1 MGATTIAG
9 LIRQGRRTALAGRDA
24 ELRLLRQVTAAG
36 GPVVAY
42 IHGPAGI
49 GKTMLVSALDACLE
63 DQGVRRL
70 HIAAGAVE
78 PTPTAILMALGSVLD
93 HGPRTVAELAAALAS
108 VKDITVVMVDDVD
121 TWRLAASW
129 LRADLLPALPASTR
143 FILAGTL
150 PPPPAWSI
158 EYGQYFLE
166 IKLGA
171 LPRAESDAAVAAA
184 GLSADIAERIWL
196 LSGGHPLGLR
206 MAIHAARTGSL
217 GTARDAGELANAILR
232 AIGDRDLRRAVEAC
246 AIVRRA
252 NRALISAILET
263 EEPIPLS
270 LLEAVEALPFAKR
283 DAEGIYIAEPVRRAI
298 VDWMSGVE
306 AERYQLW
313 RKTAADWIVSHL
325 RAAGRSGRW
334 RHMADLLHLLEQ
346 PALRNAFFPPEEEAP
361 PVEPARVGDFDQI
374 LEIAELRNG
383 PDERLRIEV
392 WAQRLPHR
400 FSVAR
405 GSEGEVLAFYLF
417 ARQDDPHSG
426 LGADDPLFAAWQA
439 HLAANPVEGEI
450 LFIRQMAARAN
461 GANPPGRTACILD
474 LKRNYIERWG
484 MARIYTQAFAEDRD
498 LLLRLGFRP
507 LEQPQPGTPDTMV
520 LEVPGGDMIEWVSAL
535 IDAGSRGMAHGD
547 NLDFVRDRREVVVE
561 GRAIE
566 LTPLEAQVLS
576 ELIDHAPAVVRRED
590 LIERIWRRAYV
601 GSNVVD
607 TVVRT
612 LRKKLGPRRDCI
624 QTVAKAGYRYVGADT
639 SAEPSRP
646 RQHAFTG

>member
-1 MGATTIAG
+1 MAAATIAD
-9 LIRQGRRTALAGRDA
+9 LIRQGRRTTLAGRDT
-24 ELRLLRQVTAAG
+24 ELGLVRQVTAPG
-36 GPVVAY
+36 GPVVVY
-42 IHGPAGI
+42 VHGPAGM
-49 GKTMLVSALDACLE
+49 GKTALISALDACLE
-63 DQGVRRL
+63 DEGVRRL

-78 PTPTAILMALGSVLD
+78 PTPTAILTALGRVLD
-93 HGPRTVAELAAALAS
+93 HKAGTVAELAAALANS
-108 VKDITVVMVDDVD
+108 KDFTVVMIDDVD

-129 LRADLLPALPASTR
+129 LREDLLPTFPASTR
-143 FILAGTL
+143 FVLAGNV

-158 EYGQYFLE
+158 GYGQYFLD

-184 GLSADIAERIWL
+184 GLSAEIAERIWR

-232 AIGDRDLRRAVEAC
+232 AIGDSDLRRAVEAC

-252 NRALISAILET
+252 NRALTSAILET

-270 LLEAVEALPFAKR
+270 LLEAVEALPFATR

-298 VDWMSGVE
+298 VEWMSGVE
-306 AERYQLW
+306 AERYQRW
-313 RKTAADWIVSHL
+313 RKTAADWIVSRL

-346 PALRNAFFPPEEEAP
+346 PSLRNAFFPPEEEAP
-361 PVEPARVGDFDQI
+361 PVEPARAQDFNQI
-374 LEIAELRNG
+374 FEIAELRNG
-383 PDERLRIEV
+383 PDERARIEV
-392 WAQRLPHR
+392 WAQCLPHR

-426 LGADDPLFAAWQA
+426 LGAIDPLFAVWQA
-439 HLAANPVEGEI
+439 HLAANPVDGEI
-450 LFIRQMAARAN
+450 LFIRQMSARAN
-461 GANPPGRTACILD
+461 GAHPPGRTACILD

-484 MARIYTQAFAEDRD
+484 MARIYCYAFADDRD
-498 LLLRLGFRP
+498 LLHRLGFRP
-507 LEQPQPGTPDTMV
+507 LEQARTGLPDTMV
-520 LEVPGGDMIEWVSAL
+520 LEVPGGDIIGWMSAL
-535 IDAGSRGMAHGD
+535 VDAGPCEMAQGD
-547 NLDFVRDRREVVVE
+547 KLDFARDRREIVVE

-566 LTPLEAQVLS
+566 LTPLEAQVLG
-576 ELIDHAPAVVRRED
+576 ELIDRAPAVVRRED
-590 LIERIWRRAYV
+590 LIERIWRRAHV

-624 QTVAKAGYRYVGADT
+624 QTVAKAGYRYARSDT
-639 SAEPSRP
+639 PTEPSRP
-646 RQHAFTG
+646 TS

>member
-1 MGATTIAG
+1 MTAATIAD
-9 LIRQGRRTALAGRDA
+9 LIRQGRRTTLAGRDA
-24 ELRLLRQVTAAG
+24 ELRLLRQVTAPG
-36 GPVVAY
+36 GPVVVY
-42 IHGPAGI
+42 VHGPPGI
-49 GKTMLVSALDACLE
+49 GKTALISALDACLE
-63 DQGVRRL
+63 DEGVRRL

-78 PTPTAILMALGSVLD
+78 PTPTAILTALGRVLD
-93 HGPRTVAELAAALAS
+93 HEARTVAELAGALAS
-108 VKDITVVMVDDVD
+108 VKDVTVVVVDDID

-129 LRADLLPALPASTR
+129 LRADLLPALPAITR
-143 FILAGTL
+143 FVLAGTV

-158 EYGQYFLE
+158 GYGQYFLD

-184 GLSADIAERIWL
+184 GLSAEIAERIWL

-217 GTARDAGELANAILR
+217 GTARDAGELANAILH
-232 AIGDRDLRRAVEAC
+232 AIGDSDLRRAVEAC

-252 NRALISAILET
+252 NRALMSAILET
-263 EEPIPLS
+263 EDPIPLS
-270 LLEAVEALPFAKR
+270 LLEAVEALPFATR

-306 AERYQLW
+306 PERYQLW
-313 RKTAADWIVSHL
+313 RKTAADWIVSRL

-361 PVEPARVGDFDQI
+361 PVEPARADDFDQI
-374 LEIAELRNG
+374 FEIAELGDG
-383 PDERLRIEV
+383 PDERARIEV

-417 ARQDDPHSG
+417 ARQDDPHSE
-426 LGADDPLFAAWQA
+426 LGAVDPLFAAWQA
-439 HLAANPVEGEI
+439 HLAANPVEGEV
-450 LFIRQMAARAN
+450 LFIRQISARAN
-461 GANPPGRTACILD
+461 GAYPAGRTACILD

-484 MARIYTQAFAEDRD
+484 MARIYCYAFADDRD
-498 LLLRLGFRP
+498 LLHRLGFRP
-507 LEQPQPGTPDTMV
+507 LEQPQTGMPDTMV

-535 IDAGSRGMAHGD
+535 VDAGPRRTAHGD
-547 NLDFVRDRREVVVE
+547 DLDFARDRREIVVE

-566 LTPLEAQVLS
+566 LTPLEAQVLGA
-576 ELIDHAPAVVRRED
+576 LIDRAPAVVRRED
-590 LIERIWRRAYV
+590 LIERIWQRAYV

-624 QTVAKAGYRYVGADT
+624 QTVAKAGYRYVGSGT

-646 RQHAFTG
+646 IE

>member
-1 MGATTIAG
+1 MSAATIAD
-9 LIRQGRRTALAGRDA
+9 LIRQGRRNTLAGRNA
-24 ELRLLRQVTAAG
+24 ELRLMRQVTAPG
-36 GPVVAY
+36 GPVVVY
-42 IHGPAGI
+42 VHGPAGI
-49 GKTMLVSALDACLE
+49 GKTALISALEAYLE
-63 DQGVRRL
+63 DEGVRRL

-78 PTPTAILMALGSVLD
+78 PTPTAILTALGSVLN
-93 HGPRTVAELAAALAS
+93 HEARTVAELAGALATD
-108 VKDITVVMVDDVD
+108 KDVTVVMIDDVD

-129 LRADLLPALPASTR
+129 LRANLLPALPASTR
-143 FILAGTL
+143 FVLAGNV
-150 PPPPAWSI
+150 PPPPSWSI
-158 EYGQYFLE
+158 EYGQYFLD

-184 GLSADIAERIWL
+184 GLSAEIAERIWL

-206 MAIHAARTGSL
+206 IAIHAARTGSL
-217 GTARDAGELANAILR
+217 GTAHDAGELANGILQ
-232 AIGDRDLRRAVEAC
+232 AIGDSDLRRAVEAC

-252 NRALISAILET
+252 NRTLMSAILET

-270 LLEAVEALPFAKR
+270 LLEAVEALPFSKR

-298 VDWMSGVE
+298 VEWMSGVE
-306 AERYQLW
+306 PERYQMW
-313 RKTAADWIVSHL
+313 RKTAADWIVSRL

-361 PVEPARVGDFDQI
+361 PVEPARADDFDQI
-374 LEIAELRNG
+374 FEIAELRDG
-383 PDERLRIEV
+383 PDERARIEV
-392 WAQRLPHR
+392 WAKRLPHR

-426 LGADDPLFAAWQA
+426 LGAVDPLFAAWQA
-439 HLAANPVEGEI
+439 HLAANPVEGEV
-450 LFIRQMAARAN
+450 LFIRQMSARASE
-461 GANPPGRTACILD
+461 AHPAGRTACILD

-484 MARIYTQAFAEDRD
+484 MARIYCYAFADDRD
-498 LLLRLGFRP
+498 LLHRLGFRP
-507 LEQPQPGTPDTMV
+507 LEQPQTGLPDTMV
-520 LEVPGGDMIEWVSAL
+520 LEVPGGDIIEWVSAL
-535 IDAGSRGMAHGD
+535 VDAGPRGMAHGD
-547 NLDFVRDRREVVVE
+547 SLDFARDRREIVVE

-566 LTPLEAQVLS
+566 LTPLEAQVLGA
-576 ELIDHAPAVVRRED
+576 LIDRAPAVLRRED

-624 QTVAKAGYRYVGADT
+624 QTVAKAGYRYVGSGA
-639 SAEPSRP
+639 SAENNTR
-646 RQHAFTG
+646 

>member
-1 MGATTIAG
+1 MTAATIAD
-9 LIRQGRRTALAGRDA
+9 LIRQGRRNTLAGRNA
-24 ELRLLRQVTAAG
+24 ELRLLSQVTAPG

-42 IHGPAGI
+42 LHGPAGI
-49 GKTMLVSALDACLE
+49 GKTALISALDACLE
-63 DQGVRRL
+63 DEGVRRL

-78 PTPTAILMALGSVLD
+78 PTPTAILTALGRVID
-93 HGPRTVAELAAALAS
+93 RDTRTIAELAAALGSA
-108 VKDITVVMVDDVD
+108 KDVTVVMVDDVD

-143 FILAGTL
+143 FVLAGTV

-158 EYGQYFLE
+158 GYGEYFLD

-184 GLSADIAERIWL
+184 GLSAEIAERIWL

-217 GTARDAGELANAILR
+217 GTAHDAGELANAILH
-232 AIGDRDLRRAVEAC
+232 AIGDSDLRRAVEAC
-246 AIVRRA
+246 AVVRRV
-252 NRALISAILET
+252 NRGLMSAILGT

-270 LLEAVEALPFAKR
+270 LLEAVEALPFATR

-306 AERYQLW
+306 PERYQLW
-313 RKTAADWIVSHL
+313 RKTAADWIVSRL

-361 PVEPARVGDFDQI
+361 PVEPARADDFDQI
-374 LEIAELRNG
+374 FEITELRDG
-383 PDERLRIEV
+383 PDERARIEV

-426 LGADDPLFAAWQA
+426 LAVVDPLFAAWQA
-439 HLAANPVEGEI
+439 HLAANPVEGEV
-450 LFIRQMAARAN
+450 LFIRLMSARAN
-461 GANPPGRTACILD
+461 EVHPAGRTACVLD

-484 MARIYTQAFAEDRD
+484 MARIYSYAFADDRD
-498 LLLRLGFRP
+498 LMHRLGFRP
-507 LEQPQPGTPDTMV
+507 LEQPQTGMPDTMV

-535 IDAGSRGMAHGD
+535 VDAGPRGMTLGD
-547 NLDFVRDRREVVVE
+547 TLDFARDRREIVVE

-566 LTPLEAQVLS
+566 LTPLEAQVLG
-576 ELIDHAPAVVRRED
+576 ELIDRAPAVVRRED

-624 QTVAKAGYRYVGADT
+624 QTVAKAGYRYVRSGS

-646 RQHAFTG
+646 IE

>member
-1 MGATTIAG
+1 MDATTIAD
-9 LIRQGRRTALAGRDA
+9 LMRQGRRTALAGRDA

-42 IHGPAGI
+42 IHDPAGI
-49 GKTMLVSALDACLE
+49 GKTTLVSALDACLE

-78 PTPTAILMALGSVLD
+78 PTPTAILMALGSALD
-93 HGPRTVAELAAALAS
+93 HEARTVAELAAALAS
-108 VKDITVVMVDDVD
+108 VQDITVVMVDDVD

-129 LRADLLPALPASTR
+129 LRADLIPALPATTR
-143 FILAGTL
+143 FVFAGSV
-150 PPPPAWSI
+150 PPPPAWSV
-158 EYGQYFLE
+158 EYGQYFLD

-171 LPRAESDAAVAAA
+171 LPRAESDATVAAA
-184 GLSADIAERIWL
+184 GLSAEIAERIWL

-217 GTARDAGELANAILR
+217 GTARDAGELANAILH
-232 AIGDRDLRRAVEAC
+232 AIGDSDLRRAVEAC

-306 AERYQLW
+306 PERYQLW

-346 PALRNAFFPPEEEAP
+346 PALRNAFFPPGEEAP
-361 PVEPARVGDFDQI
+361 PVEPARADDFDQI
-374 LEIAELRNG
+374 FEIAELRDG
-383 PDERLRIEV
+383 PDERARIEV

-405 GSEGEVLAFYLF
+405 GSQGEVLCFYLF
-417 ARQDDPHSG
+417 ARQDDSHSG
-426 LGADDPLFAAWQA
+426 LGAVDPLFAVWQA
-439 HLAANPVEGEI
+439 HLAANPVEGEV
-450 LFIRQMAARAN
+450 LFIRQIAARAD
-461 GANPPGRTACILD
+461 GAFPPGRTACLLD
-474 LKRNYIERWG
+474 LKRNYVERWG
-484 MARIYTQAFAEDRD
+484 VARIYSCAFAEDRD
-498 LLLRLGFRP
+498 LLPRLGFRP
-507 LEQPQPGTPDTMV
+507 LEQPQTGTPDTMV
-520 LEVPGGDMIEWVSAL
+520 LDIPGGDMIAWFAAL
-535 IDAGSRGMAHGD
+535 IDAGPRGIAHGD
-547 NLDFVRDRREVVVE
+547 NLDFARDRREIVVE
-561 GRAIE
+561 GRAVE
-566 LTPLEAQVLS
+566 LTPLEAQVLGD
-576 ELIDHAPAVVRRED
+576 LVDRAPAVVRRED
-590 LIERIWRRAYV
+590 LIERVWRRAYV

-624 QTVAKAGYRYVGADT
+624 QTVPKAGYRYVGAGT
-639 SAEPSRP
+639 SAS
-646 RQHAFTG
+646 QHPPAS

>member
-1 MGATTIAG
+1 MDAATIAD
-9 LIRQGRRTALAGRDA
+9 LIRQERRTALAGRDA
-24 ELRLLRQVTAAG
+24 ELRLLRQVTEAG

-49 GKTMLVSALDACLE
+49 GKTTLVSALDTCLE

-93 HGPRTVAELAAALAS
+93 HETRTVAELAAALAS

-129 LRADLLPALPASTR
+129 LRADLIPALPATTR
-143 FILAGTL
+143 FVFAGSV
-150 PPPPAWSI
+150 PPPPAWSV
-158 EYGQYFLE
+158 EYGQYFLD

-171 LPRAESDAAVAAA
+171 LPRAESDATVAAA
-184 GLSADIAERIWL
+184 GLSAEIAERIWL

-217 GTARDAGELANAILR
+217 GTVRDAGELANAILH
-232 AIGDRDLRRAVEAC
+232 AIGDSDLRRAVEAC

-306 AERYQLW
+306 PECYQLW

-346 PALRNAFFPPEEEAP
+346 PALRNAFFPPGEEAP
-361 PVEPARVGDFDQI
+361 PVEPARADDFDQI
-374 LEIAELRNG
+374 FEIA
-383 PDERLRIEV
+383 RIEV

-405 GSEGEVLAFYLF
+405 GSEGEVLSFYLF

-426 LGADDPLFAAWQA
+426 LGAVDPLFAAWQA
-439 HLAANPVEGEI
+439 HLAANPVEREV
-450 LFIRQMAARAN
+450 LFIRQIAARAD
-461 GANPPGRTACILD
+461 GAFPPGRTACLLD
-474 LKRNYIERWG
+474 LKRNYVERWG
-484 MARIYTQAFAEDRD
+484 VARIDGGAA
-498 LLLRLGFRP
+498 LL
-507 LEQPQPGTPDTMV
+507 
-520 LEVPGGDMIEWVSAL
+520 VP
-535 IDAGSRGMAHGD
+535 SR
-547 NLDFVRDRREVVVE
+547 V
-561 GRAIE
+561 
-566 LTPLEAQVLS
+566 
-576 ELIDHAPAVVRRED
+576 
-590 LIERIWRRAYV
+590 
-601 GSNVVD
+601 
-607 TVVRT
+607 
-612 LRKKLGPRRDCI
+612 C
-624 QTVAKAGYRYVGADT
+624 VGAIR
-639 SAEPSRP
+639 EWP
-646 RQHAFTG
+646 

>member
-1 MGATTIAG
+1 MTAGTIAD
-9 LIRQGRRTALAGRDA
+9 LIRHGRRTTLAGRNT
-24 ELRLLRQVTAAG
+24 ELRLLRQVTAPG
-36 GPVVAY
+36 GPVVSY
-42 IHGPAGI
+42 VHGPAGI
-49 GKTMLVSALDACLE
+49 GKTALVSALDACLDDE
-63 DQGVRRL
+63 GVRRL

-78 PTPTAILMALGSVLD
+78 PTPTAILAALGKVVD
-93 HGPRTVAELAAALAS
+93 HEVRTVTELAAALAS
-108 VKDITVVMVDDVD
+108 LKDVTVVMVDDVD

-129 LRADLLPALPASTR
+129 LRTDLLPALPASTR
-143 FILAGTL
+143 FVLAGTV

-158 EYGQYFLE
+158 EYGPYFLD

-171 LPRAESDAAVAAA
+171 LPRAESDAAVAAV
-184 GLSADIAERIWL
+184 GLSAEVAERIWL

-217 GTARDAGELANAILR
+217 GTARDAGELANAILH
-232 AIGDRDLRRAVEAC
+232 AIGDSELRRAVEAC

-252 NRALISAILET
+252 NRTLISAILQT

-306 AERYQLW
+306 AERHQLW
-313 RKTAADWIVSHL
+313 RKTAADWIVGRL
-325 RAAGRSGRW
+325 RATSRSGRW

-346 PALRNAFFPPEEEAP
+346 PALRNAFFPPDEEAP
-361 PVEPARVGDFDQI
+361 PVEPARADDFEQI
-374 LEIAELRNG
+374 FEIAELRAG
-383 PDERLRIEV
+383 PGERGCIEA

-405 GSEGEVLAFYLF
+405 GSEGEVLAFYVF

-426 LGADDPLFAAWQA
+426 LGAVDPLFAAWQA
-439 HLAANPVEGEI
+439 HLAANPVEGEV
-450 LFIRQMAARAN
+450 LFIRQISARAN
-461 GANPPGRTACILD
+461 GAYPAGRTACILD
-474 LKRNYIERWG
+474 VKRTYIERWG
-484 MARIYTQAFAEDRD
+484 MARIYSHASADEQD
-498 LLLRLGFRP
+498 LLHRLGFRP
-507 LEQPQPGTPDTMV
+507 LEQPQTGMPVTMA
-520 LEVPGGDMIEWVSAL
+520 LEVPGGDMIEWVLAL
-535 IDAGSRGMAHGD
+535 IDAGPHGMAHGND
-547 NLDFVRDRREVVVE
+547 LDFTRDRREIVVE

-566 LTPLEAQVLS
+566 LTPLEASLLG
-576 ELIDHAPAVVRRED
+576 ELIDRAPAVVRRED
-590 LIERIWRRAYV
+590 LIERIWRRAHV

-624 QTVAKAGYRYVGADT
+624 QTIPKTGYRYVASGT

-646 RQHAFTG
+646 TGAPT

>member
-1 MGATTIAG
+1 MTAATIAD
-9 LIRQGRRTALAGRDA
+9 LIRKGRRTALAGRDT
-24 ELRLLRQVTAAG
+24 ELRLLRQMTAQG

-42 IHGPAGI
+42 VYGPAGI
-49 GKTMLVSALDACLE
+49 GKTALMSALDASLE
-63 DQGVRRL
+63 DEGVRRVHL
-70 HIAAGAVE
+70 AAGAVE
-78 PTPTAILMALGSVLD
+78 PTPTAILTALGRVLD
-93 HGPRTVAELAAALAS
+93 HDARTVAELAAALAS
-108 VKDITVVMVDDVD
+108 ANSVTVVMVDDVD
-121 TWRLAASW
+121 AWHLAASW
-129 LRADLLPALPASTR
+129 LRAELVPALPAVTR
-143 FILAGTL
+143 FVLAGTV

-158 EYGQYFLE
+158 EYGQYFLDL
-166 IKLGA
+166 KLGA

-184 GLSADIAERIWL
+184 GLSAKAAERIWL

-217 GTARDAGELANAILR
+217 GTVRDAGELANAILH
-232 AIGDRDLRRAVEAC
+232 AIGDSDLRRAVEAC

-252 NRALISAILET
+252 NRGLISAILET
-263 EEPIPLS
+263 GDPIPLS

-306 AERYQLW
+306 AERYQAW
-313 RKTAADWIVSHL
+313 RKTGADWIVSRL
-325 RAAGRSGRW
+325 RAEGRSGRW
-334 RHMADLLHLLEQ
+334 RYMADLLHLLEQ
-346 PALRNAFFPPEEEAP
+346 PSLRNAFFPLDEDTP
-361 PVEPARVGDFDQI
+361 PVEPARAQDFDQI
-374 LEIAELRNG
+374 FEIAELREG
-383 PDERLRIEV
+383 PDERARMAI

-426 LGADDPLFAAWQA
+426 LGAADPLFAVWQA
-439 HLAANPVEGEI
+439 HLAANPVKGEV
-450 LFIRQMAARAN
+450 LFIRQMSARADE
-461 GANPPGRTACILD
+461 ANPPGRTACILD

-484 MARIYTQAFAEDRD
+484 MARIYCYAVADDRE
-498 LLLRLGFRP
+498 LLHRLGFRP
-507 LEQPQPGTPDTMV
+507 LGQAQPGMPNTMV
-520 LEVPGGDMIEWVSAL
+520 LEVPGGDIIEWVSVL
-535 IDAGSRGMAHGD
+535 VDAGPRGMAQCD
-547 NLDFVRDRREVVVE
+547 DLNFARDRREIVVE

-566 LTPLEAQVLS
+566 LTPLEAQVLG

-612 LRKKLGPRRDCI
+612 LRRKLGARRDCV
-624 QTVAKAGYRYVGADT
+624 QTVPKAGYRYA
-639 SAEPSRP
+639 AEPSR
-646 RQHAFTG
+646 Q